1 LTTITTNTYAV
12 SAGVADIRRYPDAES
27 ELVTQA
33 LLNTPAQAGE
43 IDGGWTHVAL
53 SDYEGWI
60 RTSEL
65 EEPVSKGFCK
75 VGETCSTPLSLFAV
89 VTSPY
94 ASLYAHMQ
102 GDDILHMAYLSTALP
117 LLDTTH
123 PERDMQGDDILHMAY
138 LSTALPLLDTTHPE
152 RVQVALPGE
161 QTAWLERGKVDI
173 RQQESVYSL
182 TSTRTITTYARAFLN
197 RPYLWGGTSWEG
209 IDCSGFVQLC
219 YRMGGYIIPRDA
231 DQQHD
236 FLSHCVKREDIQEG
250 DLIFFGSEAIT
261 HVAMA
266 LNNQEYIH
274 AEGQNYNHV
283 VINSFDPT
291 TEHYYPRLDEI
302 VWAVKRVV
310 I

>member
-1 LTTITTNTYAV
+1 MTTITTNTYAV

-60 RTSEL
+60 RTNEL

-94 ASLYAHMQ
+94 ASLY
-102 GDDILHMAYLSTALP
+102 
-117 LLDTTH
+117 TH
-123 PERDMQGDDILHMAY
+123 MQGDDILHMAY

>member
-1 LTTITTNTYAV
+1 MTTITTNTYAV

-123 PERDMQGDDILHMAY
+123 PER
-138 LSTALPLLDTTHPE
+138 
-152 RVQVALPGE
+152 VQVALPGE

-173 RQQESVYSL
+173 RQQESVYPL

>member
-1 LTTITTNTYAV
+1 MTTITTNTYAV

-94 ASLYAHMQ
+94 ASLYAH
-102 GDDILHMAYLSTALP
+102 
-117 LLDTTH
+117 
-123 PERDMQGDDILHMAY
+123 MQGDDILHMAY

>member
-123 PERDMQGDDILHMAY
+123 PER
-138 LSTALPLLDTTHPE
+138 
-152 RVQVALPGE
+152 VQVALPGE

-173 RQQESVYSL
+173 RQQESVYPL